1 MQIHLLDISS
11 CDGKT
16 IQESVIPEL
25 EKIDFQ
31 MGSFP
36 VLAKEPVELT
46 ITNTGDKGSHSI
58 LDIDAMCLMKICK
71 NMN

>member
-16 IQESVIPEL
+16 IQESVVPEL

-36 VLAKEPVELT
+36 AEYSEKE
-46 ITNTGDKGSHSI
+46 GS
-58 LDIDAMCLMKICK
+58 
-71 NMN
+71 

>member
-16 IQESVIPEL
+16 IQESVVPEL

-36 VLAKEPVELT
+36 VLEIGRASCRERV
-46 ITNTGDKGSHSI
+46 
-58 LDIDAMCLMKICK
+58 
-71 NMN
+71 

>member
-16 IQESVIPEL
+16 IQESVAPEL

-31 MGSFP
+31 DGKFSGTC
-36 VLAKEPVELT
+36 KGPVELT
-46 ITNTGDKGSHSI
+46 DHQYR
-58 LDIDAMCLMKICK
+58 
-71 NMN
+71 

>member
-36 VLAKEPVELT
+36 VRSQWAFPVTAVLRQ
-46 ITNTGDKGSHSI
+46 
-58 LDIDAMCLMKICK
+58 
-71 NMN
+71 

>member
-16 IQESVIPEL
+16 IQESVVPEL
-25 EKIDFQ
+25 GDIDFQ

-36 VLAKEPVELT
+36 VLAKR
-46 ITNTGDKGSHSI
+46 TGRAYDHQYW
-58 LDIDAMCLMKICK
+58 
-71 NMN
+71 